1 MGRRI
6 HSIRAGAM
14 ALLMGM
20 GVASCA
26 TKHPVAPTPAPMPAP
41 DVRAQAALVPPATF
55 VGEMPCKACGEMR
68 RTLTLLADGSYRLR
82 QQYGSSHG
90 GAGLVVHELGRWQL
104 DGRRLTLRSEN
115 GRTGN
120 YQLADSTRLEQLG
133 REGELLT
140 GNMAY
145 ALSRAAQIDPI
156 AESMRVTGILD
167 PKAGRLALCG
177 TGQSVAILG
186 DASETAA
193 LTRVLR
199 ETQSEGGLW
208 VAIQAEWVEARSQGT
223 AHGQPALRMERL
235 LTTRPGQTCPAT
247 VTPGPAG

>member
-1 MGRRI
+1 MGRWI
-6 HSIRAGAM
+6 HNIKRGAM

-26 TKHPVAPTPAPMPAP
+26 AKHPAPPPPAPMPAP
-41 DVRAQAALVPPATF
+41 DVQAQAALVPPATF
-55 VGEMPCKACGEMR
+55 VGEMPCKACGGMR
-68 RTLTLLADGSYRLR
+68 RTLTLLGDGSYRLR
-82 QQYGSSHG
+82 QHYESSHG
-90 GAGLVVHELGRWQL
+90 GAGVVMHELGRWQL

-115 GRTGN
+115 GRTGS
-120 YQLADSTRLEQLG
+120 YQLADSTRLVQLG
-133 REGELLT
+133 REGEPLT

-156 AESMRVTGILD
+156 AESMRVTGIFD

-186 DASETAA
+186 DAGETAA
-193 LTRVLR
+193 LTQAVQQ
-199 ETQSEGGLW
+199 THSEGGLW
-208 VAIQAEWVEARSQGT
+208 VAIQAEWVEARRQGT